1 MIKIRFYSFIRIPM
15 PRLFLCLCGAISER
29 LSAAKHPLLDVN
41 PVGSTFN
48 IQNSIPHKSQ
58 KPKAV
63 AEINSPIEF
72 QRGTAGVPESAK
84 ECDTVL
90 PEGLDIGLGPGDRA
104 FESHYSDQN
113 PSEINDFRG
122 GSILLTVPPCGGFS
136 HPLYIPATPLTPPL
150 PARWPAGCGRRSSPV
165 PPSPRTRRAPSR
177 AWAAR

>member
-1 MIKIRFYSFIRIPM
+1 MSIAGAYFFVYAAQ
-15 PRLFLCLCGAISER
+15 FLSCSLR
-29 LSAAKHPLLDVN
+29 QKHPLLDVN

-90 PEGLDIGLGPGDRA
+90 PEGSDIGLGPSGRE
-104 FESHYSDQN
+104 FESPISDH
-113 PSEINDFRG
+113 SHRKYCIY
-122 GSILLTVPPCGGFS
+122 GGFS
-136 HPLYIPATPLTPPL
+136 L
-150 PARWPAGCGRRSSPV
+150 
-165 PPSPRTRRAPSR
+165 
-177 AWAAR
+177 